1 MKMETCGYVKRPV
14 TSYQITHHHISEHS
28 NLHYHLLGISVKG
41 KAVPVLNYLS
51 TTP

>member
-1 MKMETCGYVKRPV
+1 MHPITGKQWKKSVNALVLQKKKQQLWSPATKRDR
-14 TSYQITHHHISEHS
+14 E
-28 NLHYHLLGISVKG
+28 LVKG